1 MPAGARA
8 VAGPVVCSF
17 AALVVGAGCA
27 ADPED
32 GPAPLA
38 AATTTTIG
46 ASTTTVPAVDACA
59 LVTDADLAALGL
71 ADVFPGPGRPTV
83 PPLAPEEL
91 AEPWS
96 ACDRSAGEGAAT
108 FLRVEVAGGA
118 SATFERA
125 VAEVSTTAEPVP
137 VDGVGDQAA
146 GGVRP
151 GWYPDGADARSLV
164 VLVGGRVVRVTVP
177 DDGVD
182 DVVVE
187 LGRIAARRVGGAG

>member
-1 MPAGARA
+1 MPACRRSARR
-8 VAGPVVCSF
+8 VA
-17 AALVVGAGCA
+17 AATVGVVGVLAAGCSG
-27 ADPED
+27 DD
-32 GPAPLA
+32 GLEQGASDAP
-38 AATTTTIG
+38 ATTTTVG
-46 ASTTTVPAVDACA
+46 ASTTTVPTVDPCG
-59 LVTDADLAALGL
+59 LVTDDDLAAAGL

-125 VAEVSTTAEPVP
+125 VADVSTSAEPVP
-137 VDGVGDQAA
+137 VDGLGDDAA

-164 VLVGGRVVRVTVP
+164 VLVGGRVVRITLP
-177 DDGVD
+177 DDGED
-182 DVVVE
+182 ELLVE
-187 LGRIAARRVGGAG
+187 LGRVAVGRLGG